1 MRLCR
6 YCWVACLAFLI
17 LFRGEAFAAA
27 VPAYTGKMNTAVG
40 GVISQKVSKWGFAA
54 NDPRFGA
61 TMTGVG
67 AGVTTL
73 VVGGL
78 GVAVGAATWPAVL
91 VGAGITSL
99 VSGAVSWGQDSLY
112 KWMFN
117 SDGTVSSQGGSGGV
131 QYNTPVPPASMTAGG
146 PYWSS
151 GSYTAGDYFTAASA
165 NLLKCPGAY
174 CSDANN
180 VYSLEGCTQNGTSVT
195 CQMRLTHPNL
205 ASCGSACDS
214 VWSVGGGYYSASGA
228 PSSCVAGSAYN
239 GSSCAVAPLPTTDTS
254 APTVTNVPVGDAVA
268 NIPDS
273 ELAKPLSNEM
283 LAAAANAAWKA
294 MAANAPNA
302 LPWSAT
308 DPITPADV
316 ADWKAAN
323 PNSVPNVGDAIGPVA
338 SPGSSA
344 VPISQ
349 PGTYSPSTGPATTP
363 GQGTQVDLGPNP
375 NTPPPGLEATPTAQQ
390 IMDPLLNL
398 MPDLRNFSVPSH
410 SAECPKGSFDALGK
424 TYTID
429 SHCQLIENNRAIIEA
444 AMLLVW
450 AIASIFIVLRA

>member
-6 YCWVACLAFLI
+6 YCWVACLALLL
-17 LFRGEAFAAA
+17 LFRGEAYAAA

-40 GVISQKVSKWGFAA
+40 GVISHKVGKWGFAA

-91 VGAGITSL
+91 VGAGITAL
-99 VSGAVSWGQDSLY
+99 VSGAVAWGQDSLL
-112 KWMFN
+112 KWVFN
-117 SDGTVSSQGGSGGV
+117 PDGTITTQGNTSTVPNPNGVYQPSSGASCSITQV
-131 QYNTPVPPASMTAGG
+131 YNWCGG
-146 PYWSS
+146 PDFQ
-151 GSYTAGDYFTAASA
+151 ACMPA
-165 NLLKCPGAY
+165 GAY
-174 CSDANN
+174 NPTLSCSPNWASYGFSAHATDMSSAMQIAGYITPTTTTGSEQVN
-180 VYSLEGCTQNGTSVT
+180 VS
-195 CQMRLTHPNL
+195 P
-205 ASCGSACDS
+205 AA
-214 VWSVGGGYYSASGA
+214 
-228 PSSCVAGSAYN
+228 
-239 GSSCAVAPLPTTDTS
+239 AVAAMPDAEL
-254 APTVTNVPVGDAVA
+254 VKPV
-268 NIPDS
+268 
-273 ELAKPLSNEM
+273 SNEL

-316 ADWKAAN
+316 AEWKAAN
-323 PNSVPNVGDAIGPVA
+323 PSAVPNVGDAIAPVA

-344 VPISQ
+344 VPIAQ
-349 PGTYSPSTGPATTP
+349 PGATPSTGPAATP

-375 NTPPPGLEATPTAQQ
+375 NIGAPGLEATPTAQM
-390 IMDPLLNL
+390 IMNPILNL
-398 MPDLRNFSVPSH
+398 FPDLKNFAVPAH
-410 SAECPKGSFDALGK
+410 TGECPKGSFAALGRD
-424 TYTID
+424 YTMD
-429 SHCQLIENNRAIIEA
+429 SQCQLIESNRSIIEA